1 MGYSRGSL
9 ALLVLIVLVTA
20 GCTTSSSQ
28 PISTPVS
35 SPVLTT
41 ITTIPTASNP
51 VPIAEATHAAAQDQ
65 PRTTIIPAGFPV
77 QYDGIRFEGDVDI
90 NCSLQTVHALDL
102 LDTKSHDDFLTIT
115 KYIGVIEC
123 RDDWSGMYGWE
134 NPPRFRVGKATRDS
148 GVIWYAG
155 AIAHDSCHSRQYND
169 YAKVHFGET
178 VPLVLFSGEAAEIEC
193 INYQYGVL
201 EKIGAPKKM
210 LDYVSNS
217 SSTRY
222 WETKDVWW

>member
-1 MGYSRGSL
+1 MGCPRGSL
-9 ALLVLIVLVTA
+9 VLLILIVLITS
-20 GCTTSSSQ
+20 GCTTSSTQSVVTTV
-28 PISTPVS
+28 PTVSTTV
-35 SPVLTT
+35 
-41 ITTIPTASNP
+41 PTAMIPAMTADN
-51 VPIAEATHAAAQDQ
+51 AAAQDLSPVTVGPQ
-65 PRTTIIPAGFPV
+65 VGPSQYAG
-77 QYDGIRFEGDVDI
+77 INFEGDVDV

-102 LDTKSHDDFLTIT
+102 LDTKAHEDFLKIT
-115 KYIGVIEC
+115 RYIGIIEC

-169 YAKVHFGET
+169 YAKVHPGET
-178 VPLVLFSGEAAEIEC
+178 VPLEIFSGESAEIEC

-201 EKIGAPKKM
+201 EKIGATKKM
-210 LDYVSNS
+210 LDYVANS